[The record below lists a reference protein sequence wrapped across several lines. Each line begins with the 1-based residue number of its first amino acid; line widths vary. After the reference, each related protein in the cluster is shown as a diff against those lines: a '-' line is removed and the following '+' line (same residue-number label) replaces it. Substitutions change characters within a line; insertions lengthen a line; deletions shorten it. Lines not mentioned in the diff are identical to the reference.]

1 MWQSTVVVYSL
12 LEVLLHLGRQ
22 IRLLTPTVHHNPYV
36 LSLSV
41 VIWVVDFRY
50 CRLQEYHPT
59 VVFTLLGMNSGALG
73 LRVLVVT
80 TGVVSLDVS
89 SVGGCRGVQILV

>member
-1 MWQSTVVVYSL
+1 M
-12 LEVLLHLGRQ
+12 
-22 IRLLTPTVHHNPYV
+22 
-36 LSLSV
+36 

-59 VVFTLLGMNSGALG
+59 VVFTLLGVNSGANSGALG

-89 SVGGCRGVQILV
+89 SVGGVQIVV